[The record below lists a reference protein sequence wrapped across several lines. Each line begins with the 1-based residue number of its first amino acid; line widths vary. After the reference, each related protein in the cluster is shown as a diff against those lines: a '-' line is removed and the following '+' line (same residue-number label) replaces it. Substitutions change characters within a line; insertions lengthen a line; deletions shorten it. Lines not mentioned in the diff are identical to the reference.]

1 MTATAPVAPAVLA
14 DSLPAG
20 LVRDASLVTGGA
32 VLTGMLSQVIVPLPF
47 TPVPL
52 SLGTFA
58 VLLVG
63 ASLGPLRG
71 TLAMVLFLGAGI
83 AGVPWFA
90 GQTSGWHEAS
100 FGYVLGYVL
109 AAGLLGVLARR
120 RADRRPVSMLGAA
133 VVATAAVYVGGVP
146 WLMVTLG
153 VGLGE
158 ALILGVAPFL
168 LGDVLKAAA
177 AAGLLPAAWRL
188 LGRSKTR

>member
-1 MTATAPVAPAVLA
+1 MTVSPVPARVLG
-14 DSLPAG
+14 DVLPAG
-20 LVRDASLVTGGA
+20 LVRDATLVVGGA
-32 VLTGMLSQVIVPLPF
+32 AFTGVLSQVLVPLPF

-58 VLLVG
+58 VLLTG
-63 ASLGPLRG
+63 AALGPLRG
-71 TLAMVLFLGAGI
+71 ALAMVLYLAAGM

-109 AAGLLGVLARR
+109 AAGILGLLAQR
-120 RADRRPVSMLGAA
+120 RADRKPVSMLGAA

-158 ALILGVAPFL
+158 ALLLGVVPFL

-188 LGRSKTR
+188 LGRSETR

>member
-1 MTATAPVAPAVLA
+1 MTATTVLA

-20 LVRDASLVTGGA
+20 LVRDASLVVGGA
-32 VLTGMLSQVIVPLPF
+32 VVTGVLSQVVVPLPF

-71 TLAMVLFLGAGI
+71 TLSLALYVLAGMG
-83 AGVPWFA
+83 GVPWFA
-90 GQTSGWHEAS
+90 EQTAGWHTAS

-109 AAGLLGVLARR
+109 AAGLVGVLARH
-120 RADRRPVSMLGAA
+120 RADRRPLPMLAA
-133 VVATAAVYVGGVP
+133 ALLATTAVYAGGVP
-146 WLMVTLG
+146 WLMVSLE

-158 ALILGVAPFL
+158 ALVLGVLPFL
-168 LGDVLKAAA
+168 LGDALKAAA

-188 LGRSKTR
+188 LGRSAH

>member
-1 MTATAPVAPAVLA
+1 MTVTTPVLA

-20 LVRDASLVTGGA
+20 LVRDASLVAGGA
-32 VLTGMLSQVIVPLPF
+32 VVTGVLSQVVVPLPF

-71 TLAMVLFLGAGI
+71 TLAMLLYLAAGVV
-83 AGVPWFA
+83 GVPWFA
-90 GQTSGWHEAS
+90 EQASGWHAAS

-109 AAGLLGVLARR
+109 AAGLVGALARR
-120 RADRRPVSMLGAA
+120 RADRRPLSMFGAA
-133 VVATAAVYVGGVP
+133 LLATTAVYVGGVP
-146 WLMVTLG
+146 WLMVSLG

-158 ALILGVAPFL
+158 ALVLGVLPFL
-168 LGDVLKAAA
+168 LGDALKAAA

-188 LGRSKTR
+188 LGRKD

>member
-1 MTATAPVAPAVLA
+1 MTVSSVPVRVLG
-14 DSLPAG
+14 DVLPAG

-32 VLTGMLSQVIVPLPF
+32 VLTGALSQVLVPLPF

-58 VLLVG
+58 VLLTG
-63 ASLGPLRG
+63 AALGPLRG
-71 TLAMVLFLGAGI
+71 TLAMLLFLSAGL

-109 AAGLLGVLARR
+109 AAGLMGAMART
-120 RADRRPVSMLGAA
+120 RADRRPLSMFGASL
-133 VVATAAVYVGGVP
+133 VAAAAVYVGGVP
-146 WLMVTLG
+146 WLMAHLG

-158 ALILGVAPFL
+158 ALVLGVVPFL
-168 LGDVLKAAA
+168 VGDALKAVAA
-177 AAGLLPAAWRL
+177 SGLLPTVWRL
-188 LGRSKTR
+188 LGRSAER

>member
-1 MTATAPVAPAVLA
+1 MTTTTPAAVLA

-20 LVRDASLVTGGA
+20 LVRDASLVAGGA
-32 VLTGMLSQVIVPLPF
+32 VVTGVLSQVVLPLPF

-63 ASLGPLRG
+63 ASLGPVRG
-71 TLAMVLFLGAGI
+71 TLSMLLYLVAGV

-90 GQTSGWHEAS
+90 EQSAGWHTAS
-100 FGYVLGYVL
+100 FGYVIGYVL
-109 AAGLLGVLARR
+109 AAGIVGALARR
-120 RADRRPVSMLGAA
+120 RADRSPLSMAGAA
-133 VVATAAVYVGGVP
+133 VLATLAVYAGGVP
-146 WLMVTLG
+146 WLMVSLG

-158 ALILGVAPFL
+158 ALVLGVLPFL

-188 LGRSKTR
+188 LRRKG

>member
-1 MTATAPVAPAVLA
+1 MTATTPTVLA

-20 LVRDASLVTGGA
+20 LVRDASLVVGGA
-32 VLTGMLSQVIVPLPF
+32 AFTGLLSQVVVPLPF

-71 TLAMVLFLGAGI
+71 TLSMLLYVGAGM

-90 GQTSGWHEAS
+90 EQSSGWHMAS

-109 AAGLLGVLARR
+109 AAGLVGWLARR
-120 RADRRPVSMLGAA
+120 RADRRPLSMAGAA
-133 VVATAAVYVGGVP
+133 VLATLAVYAGGVP
-146 WLMVTLG
+146 WLMVSLG
-153 VGLGE
+153 VRLGE
-158 ALILGVAPFL
+158 ALVLGVLPFL
-168 LGDVLKAAA
+168 LGDALKAAA
-177 AAGLLPAAWRL
+177 AAGLLPATWKL
-188 LGRSKTR
+188 LGRSAGR